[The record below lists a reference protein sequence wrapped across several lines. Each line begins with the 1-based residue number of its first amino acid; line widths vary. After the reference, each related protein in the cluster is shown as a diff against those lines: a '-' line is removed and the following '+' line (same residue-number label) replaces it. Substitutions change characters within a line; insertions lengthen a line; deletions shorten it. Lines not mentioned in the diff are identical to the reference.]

1 MERLEIKE
9 KLIGK
14 LAELFEDRNVDSNL
28 LENVDLFDDMGMDSM
43 AFITIVVEI
52 EAIFGIIIPDDAL
65 LMENFRKVDNIV
77 ELVANELK
85 IKDDGEKL

>member
-1 MERLEIKE
+1 MERSEIKE

-14 LAELFEDRNVDSNL
+14 LAELFEDRNIDSDL
-28 LENVDLFDDMGMDSM
+28 LEYVDLFDDMGMDSM

-77 ELVANELK
+77 ELVANEFK
-85 IKDDGEKL
+85 IKDDGEKS